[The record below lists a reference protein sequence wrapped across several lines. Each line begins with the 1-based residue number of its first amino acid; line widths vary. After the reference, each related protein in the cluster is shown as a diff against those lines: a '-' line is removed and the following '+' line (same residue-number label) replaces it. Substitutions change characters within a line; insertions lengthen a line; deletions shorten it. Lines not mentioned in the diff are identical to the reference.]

1 MSPSS
6 IGSYAQ
12 AAETGPPP
20 KRDAGLSVSD
30 KAKEEEKAAGSKSDA
45 GEGRGSKIDINA

>member
-12 AAETGPPP
+12 AAEAGPPP
-20 KRDAGLSVSD
+20 KREATQSISD
-30 KAKEEEKAAGSKSDA
+30 RAKEEEKISGARSDA
-45 GEGRGSKIDINA
+45 GEGRGVKIDIDA